1 VTSVGLFGQ
10 KSESPEC
17 SDDGP
22 EIAEVEWLKVVRG
35 LGMEKLPRTLGT
47 SPRFIWDIFERSD
60 RLEST

>member
-1 VTSVGLFGQ
+1 MTSVRLFGQ

-22 EIAEVEWLKVVRG
+22 GIAEGDWLKVGCG
-35 LGMEKLPRTLGT
+35 LEMEKLSRTLGM
-47 SPRFIWDIFERSD
+47 SPRFIWDIFKRSD